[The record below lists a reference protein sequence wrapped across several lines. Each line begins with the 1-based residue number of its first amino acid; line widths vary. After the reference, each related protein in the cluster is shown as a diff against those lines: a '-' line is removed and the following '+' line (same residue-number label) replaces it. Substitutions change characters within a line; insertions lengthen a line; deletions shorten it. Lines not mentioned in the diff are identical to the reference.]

1 MPQKAV
7 VAQIDFGYAKIEG
20 LMLPDGSYRMGVSQ
34 VTSLMPTLATQN
46 NATREV
52 KALLGKDSNLLKIS
66 SEISKAPVNTIT
78 IDQFIQL
85 VKKVVIQKKNE
96 EAIAL
101 LIILAEE
108 SIERRFNHA
117 FGVKCSEEDYNKLLT
132 IRWKRLL
139 ARRDYTDVL
148 MERHIDLYETKPI
161 AEDYRVWTV
170 KVNKALF
177 GCQHFKCNRDNMTT
191 EQQEMITDFERTVK
205 RFAVKYDHATPMELI
220 DRTLETF

>member
-1 MPQKAV
+1 MAEKAV
-7 VAQIDFGYAKIEG
+7 VAQIDFGYTKIEG
-20 LMLPDGSYRMGVSQ
+20 LMLPDGSYRMGVTQ
-34 VTSLMPTLATQN
+34 VTKLMPTLATQN

-52 KALLGKDSNLLKIS
+52 KALLSKESLLFKLK
-66 SEISKAPVNTIT
+66 SELNSQPVNTIS

-85 VKKVVIQKKNE
+85 IKNVVIQKKNE
-96 EAIAL
+96 EAINL
-101 LIILAEE
+101 LMILAEE

-117 FGVKCSEEDYNKLLT
+117 FGVKCTEEDYNKLLT

-148 MERHIDLYETKPI
+148 MERHIDLYGTKPI
-161 AEDYRVWTV
+161 PEDYKVWTV

-177 GCQHFKCNRDNMTT
+177 GCQQFKCNRDNMTT
-191 EQQEMITDFERTVK
+191 DQQEMITDFERTVK
-205 RFAVKYDHATPMELI
+205 RFALKYDHATPMELI